1 MQPLLDFFASVDAFL
16 VDAAGSAWM
25 LPVLVA
31 VCLIDGFFP
40 PVPSEVVLLTAAA
53 VTWTTSPQL
62 IVVVVIAATVG
73 AWIGDNVAYAIGRR
87 MGLTPLPWMRRGR
100 WTPIMDGVRRE
111 LHERPESI
119 LLTGR
124 FVPVARVV
132 VNMAAGAA
140 RLPYRRFVLL
150 SLASAAAWACVSV
163 LIAVLVGAFI
173 TPEPLLATTIAVTIA
188 LTGGIIVDRTIAWR
202 RKSAAEREN
211 A

>member
-1 MQPLLDFFASVDAFL
+1 
-16 VDAAGSAWM
+16 M
-25 LPVLVA
+25 LPVLIA
-31 VCLIDGFFP
+31 VCIVDGFFP

-62 IVVVVIAATVG
+62 IVLVVGAATLG
-73 AWIGDNVAYAIGRR
+73 AWMGDNVAYAIGRR
-87 MGLTPLPWMRRGR
+87 LGLAPLPWMRRGR
-100 WTPIMDGVRRE
+100 WTPIIAGVRRE
-111 LHERPESI
+111 MHERPESI

-132 VNMAAGAA
+132 VNMAAGAS
-140 RLPYRRFVLL
+140 RLPYRRFLVL

-163 LIAVLVGAFI
+163 LIAVFVGTFI
-173 TPEPLLATTIAVTIA
+173 TPQPLLATAIAVGIA

-202 RKSAAEREN
+202 RRTALQREN